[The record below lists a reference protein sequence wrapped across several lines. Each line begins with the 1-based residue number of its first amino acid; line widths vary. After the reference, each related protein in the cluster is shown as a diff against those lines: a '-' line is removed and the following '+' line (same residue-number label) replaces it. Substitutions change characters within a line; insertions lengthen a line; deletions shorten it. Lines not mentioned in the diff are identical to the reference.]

1 MRSSS
6 PTSEKKPRHVLRWI
20 VLGAAVLLI
29 GLLVFS
35 PQVKDFVDVATA
47 WATEVMNA
55 HPVLGA
61 VVFFLF
67 SAFSAMFAFAS
78 SAVLVPPAE
87 LVWGKP
93 VTFFLLWGGWMAG
106 AIAAFGIGKLARPLL
121 SNGFQDKVEKYEQF
135 VSQRMKFWAVLLF
148 CFAIPSEVPGYL
160 FGSMHYPFM
169 KFVAAIAIAES
180 AYALGVVVAGESLLR
195 DDPLPFFAAIS
206 LLIIVAVAAG
216 WFLRAVRKR
225 KAGDLSPR

>member
-1 MRSSS
+1 MRVVRASSD
-6 PTSEKKPRHVLRWI
+6 KPRHVGRW
-20 VLGAAVLLI
+20 VAGGVAVLAV

-35 PQVKDFVDVATA
+35 PQDKDWVNLATA

-55 HPVLGA
+55 HPLLGA

-78 SAVLVPPAE
+78 SAVLVPPANQ
-87 LVWGKP
+87 VWGEP
-93 VTFFLLWGGWMAG
+93 VTFFLLWGGWMTG
-106 AIAAFGIGKLARPLL
+106 AIAAFGIGRLARPLL
-121 SNGFQDKVEKYEQF
+121 GNGFRDKVEKYEQF
-135 VSQRMKFWAVLLF
+135 VSTRMKFWAVLLV
-148 CFAIPSEVPGYL
+148 CIAIPSEVPGYL

-169 KFVAAIAIAES
+169 KFTAAIAIAEA

-206 LLIIVAVAAG
+206 LLVIVAVAAG
-216 WFLRAVRKR
+216 WALRAVRKR
-225 KAGDLSPR
+225 KSGDLSPR